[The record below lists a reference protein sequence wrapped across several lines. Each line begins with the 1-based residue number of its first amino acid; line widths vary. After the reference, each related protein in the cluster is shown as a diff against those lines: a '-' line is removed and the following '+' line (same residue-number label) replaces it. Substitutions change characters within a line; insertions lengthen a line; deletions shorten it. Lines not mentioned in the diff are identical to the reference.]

1 MNKPLMD
8 ILAEGHYAANL
19 DAVPGESYNTE
30 CESLVRKMLL
40 HLGEDPG
47 REGLERTPQRGW
59 PRRWISSPVA
69 TECQWRM
76 SSRIL
81 SSQKTATR

>member
-19 DAVPGESYNTE
+19 DAVPGESYDTE
-30 CESLVRKMLL
+30 FESLVRKMLL
-40 HLGEDPG
+40 HLGEAPG
-47 REGLERTPQRGW
+47 ARGSSARPNEW

-69 TECQWRM
+69 TECQWRI
-76 SSRIL
+76 SSRIP